1 MASWKK
7 IITNADDSDYK
18 NSNVSATDI
27 DANVSDAEFGHLNGV
42 TSAIQAQIDSAASS
56 GGLSNEEVQDIV
68 GGMLSG
74 NTETGITVTYDDD
87 NNEIDFVVA
96 SQTDNNFTTTLKNK
110 LDGIEASADVTD
122 TTNVVSALTAG
133 TNIAI
138 ANDGTISSSDTNTT
152 YTAGTGISLSGTQF
166 NIGQDVATTA
176 SPTFAQLTVDSLT
189 FNNGVIQASSG
200 VALDLQ
206 AGGVGTGASIRLQ
219 DDVYIAGDLTVQGDT
234 VTINTGTLQVEDKL
248 VKLANVS
255 TPTTTTADGAGIQIE
270 ASSTEAEWPELKWD
284 NAGEL
289 TGWTLSDY
297 KSTLTEDI
305 PVAVMQFGTDAPSG
319 TPNGGDGMLFADKD
333 NGNLY
338 IYI

>member
-1 MASWKK
+1 MASWKR
-7 IITNADDSDYK
+7 IITTSDDSAYK
-18 NSNVSATDI
+18 NSNVNATDI
-27 DANVSDAEFGHLNGV
+27 DANVSNAEFGYLNGV
-42 TSAIQAQIDSAASS
+42 TSGIQAQINSAASS
-56 GGLSNEEVQDIV
+56 GGLTSEQVQDIAGPLV
-68 GGMLSG
+68 ASGG
-74 NTETGITVTYDDD
+74 TKTGITVTYDDT
-87 NNEIDFVVA
+87 NNDMDFVVA
-96 SQTDNNFTTTLKNK
+96 NQVT
-110 LDGIEASADVTD
+110 ASAVAG
-122 TTNVVSALTAG
+122 VLTAG
-133 TNIAI
+133 SNVTIAS
-138 ANDGTISSSDTNTT
+138 DGTISSSFTNTT
-152 YTAGTGISLSGTQF
+152 YSAGTGVALNGTTF
-166 NIGQDVATTA
+166 SIGQDVATTA
-176 SPTFAQLTVDSLT
+176 TPTFAQLTVDNLT
-189 FNNGVIQASSG
+189 FNNGVIQASTG
-200 VALDLQ
+200 VALDLV

-248 VKLANVS
+248 VKLANVAS
-255 TPTTTTADGAGIQIE
+255 PSTTTADGAGIQVE
-270 ASSTEAEWPELKWD
+270 ASGTEAEWPELKWD

>member
-1 MASWKK
+1 D
-7 IITNADDSDYK
+7 ID
-18 NSNVSATDI
+18 SNVSDT
-27 DANVSDAEFGHLNGV
+27 EFGYLSGV
-42 TSAIQAQIDSAASS
+42 TSDIQTQINSAASS
-56 GGLSNEEVQDIV
+56 GGLTSEQVQDIAGPLV
-68 GGMLSG
+68 ASGG
-74 NTETGITVTYDDD
+74 TKTGITITYDDT
-87 NNEIDFVVA
+87 NNDMDFVVA
-96 SQTDNNFTTTLKNK
+96 NQVT
-110 LDGIEASADVTD
+110 ASAVAG
-122 TTNVVSALTAG
+122 VLTAG
-133 TNIAI
+133 SNVTI
-138 ANDGTISSSDTNTT
+138 ANDGTISSSFTNTT
-152 YTAGTGISLSGTQF
+152 YTAGTGITLSGTQF
-166 NIGQDVATTA
+166 SIGQDVATTA
-176 SPTFAQLTVDSLT
+176 TPTFAQLTVDDLT
-189 FNNGVIQASSG
+189 FNNGVIQSASG
-200 VALDLQ
+200 VALDLV

-248 VKLANVS
+248 VKLANVT

-297 KSTLTEDI
+297 KSTITEDI

-333 NGNLY
+333 NGNFY

>member
-1 MASWKK
+1 MASWKR
-7 IITNADDSDYK
+7 IITTSDDSAYK

-27 DANVSDAEFGHLNGV
+27 DSNVSDTEFGYLSGV
-42 TSAIQAQIDSAASS
+42 TSDIQTQINSAASS
-56 GGLSNEEVQDIV
+56 GGLTSEQVQDIAGPLV
-68 GGMLSG
+68 ASGG
-74 NTETGITVTYDDD
+74 TKTGITITYDDT
-87 NNEIDFVVA
+87 NNDMDFVVA
-96 SQTDNNFTTTLKNK
+96 NQVT
-110 LDGIEASADVTD
+110 ASAVAG
-122 TTNVVSALTAG
+122 VLTAG
-133 TNIAI
+133 SNVTI
-138 ANDGTISSSDTNTT
+138 ANDGTISSSFTNTT
-152 YTAGTGISLSGTQF
+152 YTAGTGITLSGTQF
-166 NIGQDVATTA
+166 SIGQDVATTA
-176 SPTFAQLTVDSLT
+176 TPTFAQLTVDDLT
-189 FNNGVIQASSG
+189 FNNGVIQSASG
-200 VALDLQ
+200 VALDLV

-248 VKLANVS
+248 VKLANVT

-297 KSTLTEDI
+297 KSTITEDI

-333 NGNLY
+333 NGNFY

>member
-1 MASWKK
+1 MASWKR
-7 IITNADDSDYK
+7 IITTSDDSAYK

-27 DANVSDAEFGHLNGV
+27 DSNVSDTEFGYLNGV
-42 TSAIQAQIDSAASS
+42 TSGIQAQIDSAATS
-56 GGLSNEEVQDIV
+56 GGLSSEQVQDIAGPLV
-68 GGMLSG
+68 ASGG
-74 NTETGITVTYDDD
+74 TKTGITITYDDT
-87 NNEIDFVVA
+87 NNDMDFVVA
-96 SQTDNNFTTTLKNK
+96 NQVT
-110 LDGIEASADVTD
+110 ASAVAG
-122 TTNVVSALTAG
+122 VLTAG
-133 TNIAI
+133 SNVTI
-138 ANDGTISSSDTNTT
+138 ANDGTISSSFTNTT
-152 YTAGTGISLSGTQF
+152 YTAGTGITLSGTQF
-166 NIGQDVATTA
+166 SIGQDVATTA
-176 SPTFAQLTVDSLT
+176 TPTFAQLTVDDLT
-189 FNNGVIQASSG
+189 FNNGVIQSASG
-200 VALDLQ
+200 VALDLV

-248 VKLANVS
+248 VKLANVT

-297 KSTLTEDI
+297 KSTITEDI

-333 NGNLY
+333 NGNFY